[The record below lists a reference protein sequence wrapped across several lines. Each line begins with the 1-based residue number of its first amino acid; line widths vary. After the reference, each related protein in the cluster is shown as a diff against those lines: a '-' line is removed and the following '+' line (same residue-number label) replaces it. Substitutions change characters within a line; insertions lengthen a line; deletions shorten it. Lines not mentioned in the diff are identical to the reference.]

1 VTRLP
6 TVAPQGDCWNRIG
19 VRGDRSCPE
28 LAQYVHCQ
36 NCPVFAAAG
45 RRFLD
50 APTPPGYL
58 DEWAE
63 RLAAPAEEAASDLEG
78 ALVFRLADE
87 WLALSVHAL
96 VEVTTPRPV
105 HRVPHR
111 GGLLAGLVNI
121 RGELCLCVHLAK
133 LLGIEPRAGGP
144 GGALELP
151 PSRNGPRALGLA
163 NGAGERSPAVAAPA
177 PPAVSAARLL
187 VVRRD
192 EERWVFPVD
201 AVEKVVRVPRAEVAR
216 PPATVGRAAAHLARG
231 VFSWRDRLVGL
242 LDDARLFE
250 ALRGRLR

>member
-1 VTRLP
+1 LP
-6 TVAPQGDCWNRIG
+6 SVPPQGDCWNRIG

-58 DEWAE
+58 DEWTE
-63 RLAAPAEEAASDLEG
+63 RLAAPAEEAAADLEG
-78 ALVFRLADE
+78 VLVFRLADE

-111 GGLLAGLVNI
+111 GGLLAGLVNV
-121 RGELCLCVHLAK
+121 RGELCLCVHLAR
-133 LLGIEPRAGGP
+133 LLGVEQKAAEPS
-144 GGALELP
+144 GAVASA
-151 PSRNGPRALGLA
+151 PSRNGPRALPLA
-163 NGAGERSPAVAAPA
+163 NGVAGDGPPPTAEKARPAA
-177 PPAVSAARLL
+177 SAARLL

-201 AVEKVVRVPRAEVAR
+201 AVEKVVRVPRGEVGR
-216 PPATVGRAAAHLARG
+216 PPATVGRAVAHLARG
-231 VFSWRDRLVGL
+231 VFAWHGRPVGL